1 MAQASSYPTGTSV
14 IVSDQPNI
22 FPTTICVGLSSVD
35 DGSMKDGTKL
45 LTSSATRNRETFLA
59 NLNMP
64 TQRAAIFAASF
75 DSDDYCRYQ
84 LAIPG
89 VSIGVDALATDEV
102 DQPILVPLADC
113 TGAVLYDPEHHALMV
128 SHLGRHSTEQ
138 FGGEKSVKYMQGKF
152 GTDPAKL
159 LVWLSPS
166 PNGTD
171 YPLWAFDDRS
181 FNSVLTEQFVMAG
194 VKSENIEASIVDT
207 VTNPNYFSHSQFLR
221 GQQSID
227 GRYAI
232 AAMLQNS

>member
-1 MAQASSYPTGTSV
+1 MIAL
-14 IVSDQPNI
+14 DQPSI
-22 FPTTICVGLSSVD
+22 FPANVRVGLSSRD
-35 DGSMKDGTKL
+35 DGSMKDGVELMTID
-45 LTSSATRNRETFLA
+45 AIRNREKFLEFLDMMSA
-59 NLNMP
+59 
-64 TQRAAIFAASF
+64 QKAAIFAASF

-84 LAIPG
+84 LATPG
-89 VSIGVDALATDEV
+89 LAVGVDAVATNEIN
-102 DQPILVPLADC
+102 QPILVPLADC

-138 FGGEKSVKYMQGKF
+138 FGGEKSVMYMQEKF

-171 YPLWAFDDRS
+171 YPLWAFDNRS
-181 FNSVLTEQFVMAG
+181 FNDVLTEQFVMAG
-194 VKSENIEASIVDT
+194 VKPENIEASMVDT

-232 AAMLQNS
+232 AAQLL